1 MSSGRH
7 TLIAKRYAKALF
19 GVCQPA
25 DFDKTEAQLKT
36 LATAW
41 VQSREL
47 RDSMLNPRVNDAL
60 RVQAIDAVVA
70 ALGGWATEPAKR
82 TVHTLVALRKA
93 AVLPELAE
101 AFSRFVAEYRK
112 SLSLEVTLATPAT
125 DSVVG
130 DLKARLSK
138 ALGGEVTL
146 QVKSDPSLLGG
157 MTVRLGDRLL
167 DRSVAGSLQRM
178 AIELS
183 R

>member
-7 TLIAKRYAKALF
+7 TLVAKRYAKALF

-25 DFDKTEAQLKT
+25 DFDETEAQLKT
-36 LATAW
+36 LGAAW

-47 RDSMLNPRVNDAL
+47 RESMLNPRVNDSL
-60 RVQAIDAVVA
+60 RITAIDAVVA
-70 ALGGWATEPAKR
+70 SFGGWATEPVKR
-82 TVHTLVALRKA
+82 TVHTLVTLRKA

-101 AFSRFVAEYRK
+101 TFSRFIAEYRK
-112 SLSLEVTLATPAT
+112 SLSLEVTLATSAT
-125 DSVVG
+125 ESVVS

-146 QVKSDPSLLGG
+146 AVKTDPALLGG
-157 MTVRLGDRLL
+157 LTVRLGDRLL

-178 AIELS
+178 AIGLT